1 MDEIELLK
9 YMDQAMINS
18 FNMIV
23 ENVSIEELMGNTIE
37 EELVFMHDIVNG
49 NTIEVLIDL
58 REYFSSCKDVE
69 KCIELNKLIEK
80 E

>member
-1 MDEIELLK
+1 MDEMELLK

-37 EELVFMHDIVNG
+37 EELVFMHDIENG
-49 NTIEVLIDL
+49 HTIEVLIDL
-58 REYFSSCKDVE
+58 REYFSSCEDFE
-69 KCIELNKLIEK
+69 KCIELTKLIDK